1 MKTIL
6 KQLLFGS
13 ILLAT
18 VAGSAVIAS
27 AQTADP
33 CEGAAERYDEF
44 SKLFVMT
51 DKKSLETAIEKG
63 KVLVSVNGSCEA
75 QKDGI
80 DFAKAELPKME
91 ARLIKWNERLA
102 RTALIERFDKGMK
115 ASNWD
120 EVYASGKEILA
131 KYGDEFRAVELVLGT
146 IGLDRMRDATPNPK
160 WNDQTLQYAKQA
172 IASIESGKTFKTWGV
187 GEFDYKTKENAL
199 GWMNFTIGYIQ
210 TFDKK
215 NKKEGAIYMHKVSQ
229 GTSQANADPAVYTA
243 TAQYYVELLNAEI
256 LKLKEMPAVD
266 PADTDEVKKQK
277 DEDLK
282 KQAAIMKGTADRA
295 LDAYARAYAKAPVTA
310 AAKPFKDS
318 LLKSFKDIYQI
329 RYDKPEGADAMINTY
344 ASKPFLSP
352 TAPIVPVAET
362 ALAAT
367 TGAAATKPATG
378 PATKPATIPAKN
390 PVTTPVKPATVVK
403 PATAKPGAA
412 VAKKKTTR

>member
-18 VAGSAVIAS
+18 VVGSAVIAS
-27 AQTADP
+27 AQTVDP
-33 CEGAAERYDEF
+33 CDKAAERYDEF

-63 KVLVSVNGSCEA
+63 KVLISINGSCEA
-75 QKDGI
+75 QKDGL

-91 ARLIKWNERLA
+91 TRLA
-102 RTALIERFDKGMK
+102 AWNARIDKKALVDRFDKGLTAK
-115 ASNWD
+115 NWD
-120 EVYASGKEILA
+120 EVYASGKDILA
-131 KYGDEFRAVELVLGT
+131 KHGDEFRAVELVLGS
-146 IGLDRMRDATPNPK
+146 IGLDETRKTTPVTK
-160 WNDQTLQYAKQA
+160 WNDDTIKYAKQA
-172 IASIESGKTFKTWGV
+172 IASIESGKTFKSWGV
-187 GEFDYKTKENAL
+187 GEFDYKDKENAL
-199 GWMNFTIGYIQ
+199 GWMNFTIGYIM

-215 NKKEGAIYMHKVSQ
+215 DKKEGAIYMYKVSQ
-229 GTSQANADPAVYTA
+229 GTSKANADFAIYTS
-243 TAQYYVELLNAEI
+243 TAQYYVERLNAEI
-256 LKLKEMPAVD
+256 TKLKEMPAVD

-295 LDAYARAYAKAPVTA
+295 LDAYARAYAKAPSTA
-310 AAKPFKDS
+310 ASKTFKDS

-329 RYDKPEGADAMINTY
+329 RYDKPDGADAMINTY

-352 TAPIVPVAET
+352 TAPIVPVADVT
-362 ALAAT
+362 PAAG
-367 TGAAATKPATG
+367 TGAAVKPVTG

-390 PVTTPVKPATVVK
+390 PVTAPVKPATVVK
-403 PATAKPGAA
+403 PATAKPGTA